1 MIEADSLLM
10 CLREREREREREIDY
25 MKENRK
31 GGSEEWGVFGCK
43 WLTLGAWGMFDAKGH
58 ALYTIGISLLGN
70 STWSKFRV

>member
-31 GGSEEWGVFGCK
+31 GGSEE
-43 WLTLGAWGMFDAKGH
+43 
-58 ALYTIGISLLGN
+58 
-70 STWSKFRV
+70 